1 MKEEFIQHI
10 RKIREEIQVNKEGYD
25 AYVHAFESYRDFL
38 EKRLAEN
45 PSDVD
50 AVCQLATVYLELRYD
65 SEAYYNLYQQ
75 FLLANETTL
84 TNAQKARIYNN
95 LTALCDQDGL
105 RTGVEKY
112 APLAISCGSQNACVY
127 DAYGRVLWEND
138 PNAEHEWCFE
148 RANELK
154 QSLSLAFNLAVA
166 RYRKG
171 KLAEAND
178 RFTAL
183 LKEHPDNDRILY
195 AKALCLIRLSIEQ
208 NREEILAIAKQ
219 LDQMPKDALADIDE
233 VDVGT
238 LYFLCGRHSDYRRVV
253 DSSEISYA
261 NDAYWLAPYFY
272 SMKARGEEEELASFY
287 RAVMEEED
295 DEIADSQDDPEE
307 KDFRIACKQS
317 IVTAYE
323 QVQEGILPGIEPRLY
338 YMWFGC
344 YLDDCPRHGKLAG
357 ESIE

>member
-10 RKIREEIQVNKEGYD
+10 RKIRETIQTSKEGYN
-25 AYVHAFESYRDFL
+25 ACVSAFESYRDFL

-65 SEAYYNLYQQ
+65 SEAYYDLYRQ
-75 FLLANETTL
+75 FLLANEATL
-84 TNAQKARIYNN
+84 TDEQKARIYNN
-95 LTALCDQDGL
+95 LTALCDQDWL
-105 RTGVEKY
+105 RTGVVKY
-112 APLAISCGSQNACVY
+112 AQLAISCGSRNACVY

-171 KLAEAND
+171 KLAEANE
-178 RFTAL
+178 RLTAL
-183 LKEHPDNDRILY
+183 LREYPDNDQVLY
-195 AKALCLIRLSIEQ
+195 AKALCLIGLSVDDH
-208 NREEILAIAKQ
+208 RAEIHSIAEK
-219 LDQMPKDALADIDE
+219 LDQMPKDEFPDIDE
-233 VDVGT
+233 VDIAT
-238 LYFLCGRHSDYRRVV
+238 LYFLCGQHGDYRRVV
-253 DSSEISYA
+253 DRAEIRYA

-295 DEIADSQDDPEE
+295 DEIADSQDDPDE

-323 QVQEGILPGIEPRLY
+323 QVQEGILPSIEPRLY